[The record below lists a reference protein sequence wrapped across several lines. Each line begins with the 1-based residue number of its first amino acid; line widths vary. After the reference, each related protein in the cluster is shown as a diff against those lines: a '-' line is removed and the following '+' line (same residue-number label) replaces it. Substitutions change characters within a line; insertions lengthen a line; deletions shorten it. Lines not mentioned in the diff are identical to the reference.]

1 MDALVSKGTVLLGG
15 PVGDDVDNG
24 DALLVISADDEAA
37 VHAALAGDPWLD
49 TVLAITR
56 VQLWTLWL
64 RSRAV

>member
-1 MDALVSKGTVLLGG
+1 MDALVSKGTILLGG
-15 PVGDDVDNG
+15 PVGDDLDSG
-24 DALLVISADDEAA
+24 DALVVVCADDEAA